1 MEDEERKVDLSHR
14 TIQDEQARL
23 RKKRQKAENVFA
35 VFKKPLHESLT
46 SVLPVMLIVLVLCF
60 TIAPVPN
67 NAMVA
72 FLLGGVMLIAG
83 MGLFTLGSEMSM
95 IPLGQAVGSEITRR
109 KKVWIITVV
118 GFLIGM
124 IITVAEPDLQVL
136 ANQVPAIEN
145 NVIIWSVAVGVGVF
159 LVIALLR
166 IVLGIQL
173 RWLLIGFYAIVFT
186 LAMFVSPD
194 FWAVAFDSG
203 GVTTGPM
210 TVPFI
215 MALGVGVCAVRSDKQ
230 AGGDSF
236 GLVALCSI
244 GPIITVLILG
254 LLYKPD
260 GSAYT
265 AAVMPDAKDTVEM
278 FDLYLSEIPHYLKE
292 TASALLPIGA
302 FLILF
307 QLVTRRLKR
316 KEILH
321 MVIGLVYVYIG
332 LTIFLMGVNVGFM
345 PVGSFLGGSIA
356 SHTYNWIL
364 IPIAMVIGYFIVQAE
379 PAVHVLNKQVEE
391 ITAGSIPA
399 HAMNLALSVGVA
411 ISLGLAMIRVLTG
424 ISIMWFLVPGY
435 VLSLALSFVVPQ
447 IFTSVAFDSG
457 GVASGPM
464 TATFLLPFALG
475 ACNAVGGNLVT
486 DAFGVVAMVAM
497 TPLVTI
503 QLLGLNRLYLMITI
517 TNRVMG
523 ATHFLDFYRAFG
535 APVVFTA
542 LGRGTASNDVL
553 SYLGLE
559 ATEKSVMFSVVTPAV
574 KEVLMRELVDT
585 MRIDRPGS
593 GIAVCLHLSSVG
605 GRTAL
610 NYLISGKSDAQPD
623 MTVKEEEQMN
633 ENAYQLIVAIT
644 NTGYTDAV
652 MEAASAAGARGGTVI
667 HARATDAGNTNKFF
681 GMAISEER
689 EMIFLVTSADKRA
702 AIMQSIMEK
711 AGAHTE
717 AQTVTF
723 SVPLDDAAGLYSANS
738 N

>member
-391 ITAGSIPA
+391 ITAQ
-399 HAMNLALSVGVA
+399 MERETQNLLLIGMPGCGKSTVA
-411 ISLGLAMIRVLTG
+411 A
-424 ISIMWFLVPGY
+424 
-435 VLSLALSFVVPQ
+435 
-447 IFTSVAFDSG
+447 
-457 GVASGPM
+457 
-464 TATFLLPFALG
+464 ALG
-475 ACNAVGGNLVT
+475 
-486 DAFGVVAMVAM
+486 
-497 TPLVTI
+497 
-503 QLLGLNRLYLMITI
+503 QELNRE
-517 TNRVMG
+517 
-523 ATHFLDFYRAFG
+523 
-535 APVVFTA
+535 VVEADA
-542 LGRGTASNDVL
+542 L
-553 SYLGLE
+553 
-559 ATEKSVMFSVVTPAV
+559 
-574 KEVLMRELVDT
+574 
-585 MRIDRPGS
+585 
-593 GIAVCLHLSSVG
+593 IA
-605 GRTAL
+605 
-610 NYLISGKSDAQPD
+610 
-623 MTVKEEEQMN
+623 
-633 ENAYQLIVAIT
+633 
-644 NTGYTDAV
+644 
-652 MEAASAAGARGGTVI
+652 
-667 HARATDAGNTNKFF
+667 
-681 GMAISEER
+681 
-689 EMIFLVTSADKRA
+689 
-702 AIMQSIMEK
+702 EK
-711 AGAHTE
+711 AGMSIPEIFARSAEEGFRALETE
-717 AQTVTF
+717 VLAEQGKRSGIILSTGGGCVTRRENY
-723 SVPLDDAAGLYSANS
+723 PLLHQNGTIFWLLRSPWKLPSDGRPLSQGADLAAMWAERAPLYERFRDAAIDNS
-738 N
+738 GTVGQTAQAIWRDFCENSGH